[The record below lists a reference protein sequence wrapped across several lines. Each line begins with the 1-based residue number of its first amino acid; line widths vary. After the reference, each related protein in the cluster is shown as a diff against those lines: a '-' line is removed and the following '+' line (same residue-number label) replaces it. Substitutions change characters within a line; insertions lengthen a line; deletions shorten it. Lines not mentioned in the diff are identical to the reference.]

1 MTSSPSDLHHGD
13 YERKACLAFVSIT
26 PVFIII
32 RFMSR
37 ILSKQLGSDD
47 WAALTA
53 WVSDMF

>member
-1 MTSSPSDLHHGD
+1 MTSSHSDLHHGD

-53 WVSDMF
+53 WVSDVF